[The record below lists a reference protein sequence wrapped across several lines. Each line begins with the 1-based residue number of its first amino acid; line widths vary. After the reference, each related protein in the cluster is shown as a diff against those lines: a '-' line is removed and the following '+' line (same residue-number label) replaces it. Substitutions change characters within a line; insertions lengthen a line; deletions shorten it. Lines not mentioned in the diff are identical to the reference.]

1 MSELVLTTKK
11 CGMAPLE
18 VGPEFAAK
26 FQVQLVDNLFN
37 SLTPKSVLA
46 GSKKIS

>member
-26 FQVQLVDNLFN
+26 FQVQLVDNLLKECCY
-37 SLTPKSVLA
+37 LTV
-46 GSKKIS
+46 